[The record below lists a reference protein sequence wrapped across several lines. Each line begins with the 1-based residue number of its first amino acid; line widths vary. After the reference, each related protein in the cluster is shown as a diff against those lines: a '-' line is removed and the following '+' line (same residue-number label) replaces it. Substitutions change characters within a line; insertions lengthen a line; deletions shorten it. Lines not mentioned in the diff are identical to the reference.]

1 MRGAKLYIIIIPG
14 PLESVGG
21 TLNVGHDQVI
31 ELLQVLLLV
40 KIGNIQGIYRE
51 CGGGGLVSGM

>member
-1 MRGAKLYIIIIPG
+1 MRGAKLYIYIPG

-40 KIGNIQGIYRE
+40 KIRE
-51 CGGGGLVSGM
+51 DGRGGGEEVGVR